1 MPRWWM
7 PMRRRFDDV
16 FAALETSYAENVTD
30 EFVVPAVLGDYA
42 GMADGDALLFANFRA
57 DRAREI
63 SLALLDQGFEGFRT
77 RARMVKFTAAAGHD
91 GIFRSAEA
99 A

>member
-1 MPRWWM
+1 MPKMSR
-7 PMRRRFDDV
+7 
-16 FAALETSYAENVTD
+16 D

-63 SLALLDQGFEGFRT
+63 SLALLDQGFEGFP
-77 RARMVKFTAAAGHD
+77 
-91 GIFRSAEA
+91 RSAGGQIPRA
-99 A
+99 PRA

>member
-1 MPRWWM
+1 MPTM
-7 PMRRRFDDV
+7 
-16 FAALETSYAENVTD
+16 SGD

-63 SLALLDQGFEGFRT
+63 SLALLDKGFDGFEREPGGEIQR
-77 RARMVKFTAAAGHD
+77 RRRHD
-91 GIFRSAEA
+91 GIFRGTGHHDDARSSRPRMCARPWA
-99 A
+99 K